1 MPMSAKEH
9 LTDDEK
15 QWAAAGLGVQASA
28 MHKTKPR
35 EGDMT
40 GRTRFRVEPTGW
52 GPWAKP
58 LVVLQA
64 EYLTTRGGPDNY
76 DPHWHEDLVPVWR
89 DVRPEHL
96 PEFEARVRGRSEK
109 QGASARDDTLAAPAG
124 RYLIGQRVI
133 LNGVEIGTVCAP
145 RNNALP
151 NTDTEVWVHSPSRG
165 FANRYAVRSVQ
176 PLPGGQ
182 L

>member
-1 MPMSAKEH
+1 MSAKEY

-40 GRTRFRVEPTGW
+40 GRVS
-52 GPWAKP
+52 
-58 LVVLQA
+58 L
-64 EYLTTRGGPDNY
+64 PDNA
-76 DPHWHEDLVPVWR
+76 VPVNP
-89 DVRPEHL
+89 PE
-96 PEFEARVRGRSEK
+96 G
-109 QGASARDDTLAAPAG
+109 APAG

-133 LNGVEIGTVCAP
+133 LNGFEIGTVCAP
-145 RNNALP
+145 ETKALP

-165 FANRYAVRSVQ
+165 HASRYAVHNIR